1 MTNKSLLSHRK
12 EEPEKGI
19 LYLVGTPIGN
29 LNDISTRAINI
40 LDNVSFI
47 ACEDTRQ
54 TMKIMNKFGISNNL
68 VSFNKEN
75 SFTKIPKLITDLQAG
90 KSIAIVSDAGM
101 PGICD
106 PGENIVN
113 KVKSEGIDVICIPGA
128 CAAIA
133 ALVSSGMPSSK
144 FVFEGFLPK
153 KKIEREKILFEI
165 SKNEKTTIVYESP
178 HRLKRLLDELVK
190 YCGGEREIIVARELT
205 KKFEEHVGKNINDVI
220 MYYKDKEVKGEITLI
235 IKGIKKENNQEI
247 NYADLKRDLHELIK
261 AGLSLSAASKYL
273 AKKNGIKKS
282 IIYNLNE

>member
-1 MTNKSLLSHRK
+1 MTNNFLLSHRK

-29 LNDISTRAINI
+29 LEDISSRAINI
-40 LDNVSFI
+40 LSNVSLV

-54 TMKIMNKFGISNNL
+54 TKKIMNKFSISNNL
-68 VSFNKEN
+68 ISFNKEN
-75 SFTKIPKLITDLQAG
+75 SLNKISKLIAELKKG
-90 KSIAIVSDAGM
+90 KSIALVSDAGM

-106 PGENIVN
+106 PGEDLVN
-113 KVKSEGIDVICIPGA
+113 EVKIEGIGVICIPGA
-128 CAAIA
+128 CAAIT
-133 ALVSSGMPSSK
+133 ALVSSGIPSSK
-144 FVFEGFLPK
+144 FIFEGFLPK
-153 KKIEREKILFEI
+153 KNIDREKILFEI

-178 HRLKRLLDELVK
+178 HRLKKLLKELVE

-220 MYYKDKEVKGEITLI
+220 MYFKDKEVKGEITLI

-247 NYADLKRDLHELIK
+247 NYADLKRDLRELIK

-273 AKKNGIKKS
+273 AKKNNIKKS